1 VSLFFCVVEGSS
13 DSRKA
18 LLVGAKRKP
27 EESAEE
33 AESAEAAMG
42 LTRADERPAARAHL
56 GD

>member
-1 VSLFFCVVEGSS
+1 
-13 DSRKA
+13 